1 VRSCTE
7 RGRAGG
13 DKRSAFPAYQH
24 FHGRSVVQAISE
36 LAELRFHVDVD
47 RFVPRRIQSVVHV
60 RQDAG
65 IAGVVAHL
73 GPIGVITG

>member
-13 DKRSAFPAYQH
+13 DKRSAFPAYQ
-24 FHGRSVVQAISE
+24 RARVQAISE

-47 RFVPRRIQSVVHV
+47 RFVPRRIQSVVPV
-60 RQDAG
+60 RQNAG
-65 IAGVVAHL
+65 IASMAAHL
-73 GPIGVITG
+73 RLIGVITG